1 MTDPLL
7 IDVPSEI
14 RTERLLIRPPRM
26 GDGPAI
32 NAAVNES
39 QAELEPWMPWA
50 QEPQT
55 LAASEL
61 YARRSAADF
70 LGRQNLN
77 LLLFLRNGRDLVG
90 SSGLHRI
97 DWTVPRFEI
106 GYWCRT
112 SLAGKGYIR
121 EAVAALTRL
130 AFTHLGAAR
139 VEIRMDALNERSWRV
154 AERCG
159 FVLEGTLQHDSRS
172 PSGELRDTRIYALTR
187 LSDLRE

>member
-1 MTDPLL
+1 MSEPLL
-7 IDVPSEI
+7 IDVPGEI
-14 RTERLLIRPPRM
+14 LTDRLLIRPPRA
-26 GDGPAI
+26 GDGPII

-39 QAELEPWMPWA
+39 LAELQPWMAWA

-55 LAASEL
+55 LEASEL

-70 LGRQNLN
+70 LTRENLN
-77 LLLFLRNGRDLVG
+77 LLLFLRDGGQLVG
-90 SSGLHRI
+90 SSGIHRI

-112 SLAGKGYIR
+112 SLAGRGYIR
-121 EAVAALTRL
+121 EAVAGLTRL
-130 AFTHLGAAR
+130 AFATLGAAR

-159 FVLEGTLQHDSRS
+159 FELEGTLRHDSRS
-172 PSGELRDTRIYALTR
+172 PTGAVRDTRIYALTR